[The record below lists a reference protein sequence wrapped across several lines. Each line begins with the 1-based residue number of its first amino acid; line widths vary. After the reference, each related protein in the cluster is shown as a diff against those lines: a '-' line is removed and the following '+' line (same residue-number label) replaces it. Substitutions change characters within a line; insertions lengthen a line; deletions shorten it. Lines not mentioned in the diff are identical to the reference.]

1 MEKMMPKIAGLT
13 WSLML
18 ALVLG
23 AGNVNRVFADETEC
37 ASIDEEI
44 CKAEKDEQMVIYTQ
58 GRNAYETAR
67 TSGDFTEAY
76 KLARKLALAGDK
88 NGERLRKMVIMQL
101 GWGAHR
107 DYVQAYRWM
116 SDDIADGVDY
126 APLWRDKLTGK
137 MTPDQLAQAKETTA
151 K

>member
-1 MEKMMPKIAGLT
+1 MMSKTATLAG
-13 WSLML
+13 SL
-18 ALVLG
+18 ALVLAFAAGDIG
-23 AGNVNRVFADETEC
+23 ATSAETRCLSGDE
-37 ASIDEEI
+37 AI
-44 CKAEKDEQMVIYTQ
+44 CKAEKDEQMAIYAQ
-58 GRNAYETAR
+58 GRNAYEGAR

-116 SDDIADGVDY
+116 TEEIADGVDY
-126 APLWRDKLTGK
+126 APLWRDKLTVK
-137 MTPDQLAQAKETTA
+137 MTRDQLTQAKETIA